1 MKNCQVC
8 MSSTVHRPHYV
19 GKRGFFFFSEIRDPH
34 GAARRWFPH
43 TDGACLQADLCVL
56 LPPCTCVRAHAK
68 VDDES
73 ACKPPDIVGPNRARP
88 LISWN
93 NSNIT
98 RLPSM
103 IQETNR
109 TNARGS
115 RASPRTSPLPADHLR
130 VGVEGRGSPIN
141 ASPPLPLPLPLL
153 CDDTVGDDRR
163 VDRAHHCGCWLRRWG
178 DRI

>member
-1 MKNCQVC
+1 

-34 GAARRWFPH
+34 RAARRWFPH
-43 TDGACLQADLCVL
+43 TDGACLQADLCVQ

-103 IQETNR
+103 TQETNR

-130 VGVEGRGSPIN
+130 AGAEGRGSPIN
-141 ASPPLPLPLPLL
+141 ASPPPLPLFL
-153 CDDTVGDDRR
+153 CTATIQWVTIA
-163 VDRAHHCGCWLRRWG
+163 VWIAHNHCGCWLRRWG